1 MAGRIPDSFIDD
13 LLTRVDIVD
22 VIESRVP
29 LKRAGRE
36 YQACCPFHEEKTP
49 SFTVSPQKQF
59 YHCFGCG
66 AHGSAIGFLMNY
78 DRMEF
83 LDAVEDLAKRVG
95 VEVPHEAGSSVPR
108 DRLDPVFDAL
118 EKAAR
123 FYRQHLKENPA
134 AIEYLKKRGL
144 TGDVAQSFGVGYAPD
159 SWDALM
165 SVQGRDDKALEVLR
179 GAGLVVRKEKGSHY
193 DRFRHRIMFP
203 IRDRRGRVVAFGGR
217 VLDDSTPKYLNS
229 PETPVFHKGRELYGL
244 YEVRQAHAR
253 PERILVV
260 EGYMDVIALA
270 QHGIDYAV
278 ATLGTATTKQHAE
291 HLYRATDEVVFAFDG
306 DDAGRRA
313 AWRALENV
321 LAVLRQ
327 GRQARFLFLP
337 EGHDPDS
344 LVRSEGADEFTKR
357 LADSVPGSRFLFGE
371 LQGQVDMGSLDGRT
385 RLVELMRPLIVRM
398 PEGAYREAVVER
410 LAHLAQISVD
420 RLDAL
425 LRTGEA
431 QRGKRSSRRLPRRP
445 DHQTP
450 VKIAIIHL
458 LARPGLAGRVE
469 NLDGL
474 RELDVAGAG
483 LLADLLE
490 LLASRPD
497 LNAAAVIETWPD
509 REAAGHLAKLA
520 GWSLHISDEGMEQE
534 FDDAIGR
541 LLGERSIETRM
552 ARLLA
557 KPLAELSTA
566 QRTELK
572 ELHVA
577 KARLHQRRKD
587 G

>member
-36 YQACCPFHEEKTP
+36 YQACCPFHEEKTA

-66 AHGSAIGFLMNY
+66 AHGSAIGFLMAY

-83 LDAVEDLAKRVG
+83 IDAVEDLAKRVG
-95 VEVPHEAGSSVPR
+95 VDVPREEGSAAPR
-108 DRLDPVFDAL
+108 DRLDPLLDVL
-118 EKAAR
+118 EEAAA
-123 FYRQHLKENPA
+123 FYGQRLKDSPA
-134 AIEYLKKRGL
+134 AIAYLKQRGL
-144 TGDVAQSFGVGYAPD
+144 TGEIARRFGIGYAPD
-159 SWDALM
+159 SWDALL
-165 SVQGRDDKALEVLR
+165 SALGTDDAAVETLR
-179 GAGLVVRKEKGSHY
+179 RAGLVVRKEKGGHY

-217 VLDDSTPKYLNS
+217 VMDDSTPKYLNS

-244 YEVRQAHAR
+244 YETRQAHSR

-260 EGYMDVIALA
+260 EGYMDVVALA
-270 QHGIDYAV
+270 QHGIDHAV
-278 ATLGTATTKQHAE
+278 ATLGTATTQEHAE

-321 LAVLRQ
+321 LSVLRK

-344 LVRSEGADEFTKR
+344 LVRDEGADEFTRR
-357 LADSVPGSRFLFGE
+357 LADAIPGSRFMFGE
-371 LQGQVDMGSLDGRT
+371 LQSQVDMGSLDGRA
-385 RLVELMRPLIVRM
+385 RLVELMRPLITRM
-398 PEGAYREAVVER
+398 PEGAYREAVIER
-410 LAHLAQISVD
+410 LSRLAQISVG

-425 LRTGEA
+425 LRTGA
-431 QRGKRSSRRLPRRP
+431 TRSDAAGRRAPRRP
-445 DHQTP
+445 GHQTP
-450 VKIAIIHL
+450 VKAAITHL
-458 LARPGLAGRVE
+458 LARPVLAERVKD
-469 NLDGL
+469 LDKL

-490 LLASRPD
+490 LFGSRPD

-509 REAAGHLAKLA
+509 REAAGHLARLA
-520 GWSLHISDEGMEQE
+520 GWSLQVSDEGLEQE

-541 LLGERSIETRM
+541 LLGERSIESRM
-552 ARLLA
+552 ARLLI
-557 KPLAELSTA
+557 KPLAELSPA
-566 QRTELK
+566 ERAELR
-572 ELHVA
+572 ELQTA
-577 KARLHQRRKD
+577 KARLHKRGGQ

>member
-1 MAGRIPDSFIDD
+1 MAGLIPDSFIDD

-22 VIESRVP
+22 VIDSRVK

-83 LDAVEDLAKRVG
+83 IDAVEDLAKQAG
-95 VEVPHEAGSSVPR
+95 VEVPREAGGGVPR
-108 DRLDPVFDAL
+108 DRLDPLFEVLD
-118 EKAAR
+118 KAAH
-123 FYRQHLKENPA
+123 FFQQHLKDAPV
-134 AIEYLKKRGL
+134 AIAYLKKRGL
-144 TGDVAQSFGVGYAPD
+144 TGEVAQLFGIGYAPD
-159 SWDALM
+159 SWDALR
-165 SVQGRDDKALEVLR
+165 SAQGQDDKAVEVLR
-179 GAGLVVRKEKGSHY
+179 RAGLVVRKEKGGHY
-193 DRFRHRIMFP
+193 DRFRNRIMFP

-260 EGYMDVIALA
+260 EGYMDVVALA

-278 ATLGTATTKQHAE
+278 ATLGTATTSQHAE

-321 LAVLRQ
+321 LAVLKQ

-371 LQGQVDMGSLDGRT
+371 LQGKVDMGSLDGRS
-385 RLVELMRPLIVRM
+385 RLVELMRPLIARM

-410 LAHLAQISVD
+410 LAHLAQISLG
-420 RLDAL
+420 RLDAV
-425 LRTGEA
+425 LRTGET
-431 QRGKRSSRRLPRRP
+431 RGEPSSRRVPRRP
-445 DHQTP
+445 GHQTP
-450 VKIAIIHL
+450 VKTAITHL
-458 LARPGLAGRVE
+458 LARPDLAGRVE

-520 GWSLHISDEGMEQE
+520 SWSLHVSDEGLEQE

-541 LLGERSIETRM
+541 LQGERSIESRM
-552 ARLLA
+552 GRLLA
-557 KPLAELSTA
+557 KPLAELSPA
-566 QRTELK
+566 ERTELK
-572 ELHVA
+572 ELQAA
-577 KARLHQRRKD
+577 KARLHQRQK
-587 G
+587 GG